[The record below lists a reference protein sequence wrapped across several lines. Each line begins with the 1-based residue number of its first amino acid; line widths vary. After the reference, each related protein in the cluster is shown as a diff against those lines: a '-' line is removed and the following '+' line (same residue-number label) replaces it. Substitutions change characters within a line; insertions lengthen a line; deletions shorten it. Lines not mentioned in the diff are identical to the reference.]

1 MENPKRPPTRPWRP
15 LEGHQPSQKTGFS
28 GFVPDCITRSGH
40 AGHHW
45 IALDHSYPLIFVSFL
60 QLNRF
65 WSYAQKMQIAKH
77 DQDAKKW
84 SGYICSFTA
93 FFLDFKGDSDIGCFH
108 FLGIFWYR
116 RKALIKTYSDLVSEF
131 KKSPCKVTKSCGLD
145 LRFSKIFRV
154 TIVCGGLVWPLKKKV
169 IKNF

>member
-60 QLNRF
+60 QLNWF

-93 FFLDFKGDSDIGCFH
+93 FFWISRVTQTLGAFTFWGFFGIAGKLSSRPIRIWSQILKNPSARSLNLAVLICDF
-108 FLGIFWYR
+108 
-116 RKALIKTYSDLVSEF
+116 
-131 KKSPCKVTKSCGLD
+131 
-145 LRFSKIFRV
+145 LRFLEFQSSVAALF
-154 TIVCGGLVWPLKKKV
+154 GLWQKRS
-169 IKNF
+169 